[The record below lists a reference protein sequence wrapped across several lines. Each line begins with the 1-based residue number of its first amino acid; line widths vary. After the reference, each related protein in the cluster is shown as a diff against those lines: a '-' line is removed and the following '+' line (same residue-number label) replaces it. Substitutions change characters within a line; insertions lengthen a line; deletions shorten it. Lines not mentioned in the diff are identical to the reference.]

1 MSHHPIR
8 DVFDIIRAE
17 DDNAWQALDYLNL
30 YRFFVS
36 MLLITICY
44 TPIAEE
50 ILNPDQLQGAR
61 LYSLLHTLL
70 SINLVFVAR
79 RIKRSFTLQVILSF
93 ITDLTTLVVMIR
105 QMGGVDSGAGVLM
118 IGSVMMSGVL
128 LKRKGAM
135 FYAAITSLLMIW
147 LSTLELLNANAPLSD
162 ITSTGTL
169 GIVYFTVAMIGSIL
183 SRRTM
188 ESETIATQSA
198 ERLLDMQRLNELIV
212 EQMNNG
218 ILLIKAHN
226 NIHLLNHAAFHFLGR
241 DPGTES
247 VIHQMPEPL
256 MAEYQHWSTTGMQ
269 RGHPLQLS
277 PTAPETIARFARL
290 GIRDTSDRLIFLED
304 AGLVSERA
312 QQIAL
317 VSLGKLSATIAHEI
331 RNPLA
336 AISHSAQLLAESTKL
351 SDSDIRL
358 SSIIGKHCRRMN
370 DIIENVLQ
378 LARQKDADIEPM
390 DLGMWLRDF
399 IQEFTETQ
407 NLTNTH
413 IDLKVP
419 DYPTPVI
426 ADSSQ
431 LQQVL
436 WNLLQNAM
444 RHGAVDGQTSILI
457 ALEHT
462 DLDEIDLVVADQGP
476 GIADDLAEQIF
487 QPFFTTCDDGS
498 GLGLYLCQ
506 QLCTANRIQLTLQQ
520 REGQGCTFV
529 LRFNHRPANHQPT
542 SGYHN
547 SEA

>member
-8 DVFDIIRAE
+8 DVFDIIRSE

-36 MLLITICY
+36 MLLITICF
-44 TPIAEE
+44 TPIAQELLD
-50 ILNPDQLQGAR
+50 LNQLQGAR
-61 LYSLLHTLL
+61 LYSLVHTLL
-70 SINLVFVAR
+70 SINLIFVAR
-79 RIKRSFTLQVILSF
+79 RFKRYFRLQIILSF
-93 ITDLTTLVVMIR
+93 LTDLTTLVVMIR
-105 QMGGVDSGAGVLM
+105 LMGGVDNGAGVLM

-135 FYAAITSLLMIW
+135 FYAAIATLLMIW
-147 LSTLELLNANAPLSD
+147 LSTLELLNTNAPLGD
-162 ITSTGTL
+162 IASTGTL
-169 GIVYFTVAMIGSIL
+169 GIVYFTVAVIGSIL

-188 ESETIATQSA
+188 ESESIATQSA

-212 EQMNNG
+212 DQMNSG
-218 ILLIKAHN
+218 ILLIKAEN
-226 NIHLLNHAAFHFLGR
+226 NIHILNHAAFHYLGR

-247 VIHQMPEPL
+247 VIHQLPEPL

-277 PTAPETIARFARL
+277 ANAPESIARFARL
-290 GIRDTSDRLIFLED
+290 GVRDTSDRLIFLED

-351 SDSDIRL
+351 SDADIRL

-370 DIIENVLQ
+370 DIIENVLH
-378 LARQKDADIEPM
+378 LARQKDADIGTM
-390 DLGMWLRDF
+390 DLVAWLTDF
-399 IQEFTETQ
+399 IQEFSDTQ
-407 NLTNTH
+407 NITNTQ
-413 IDLKVP
+413 IELNVP
-419 DYPTPVI
+419 DYPLQVI

-436 WNLLQNAM
+436 WNLLHNAM
-444 RHGAVDGQTSILI
+444 RHGAVEGQTTIVVS
-457 ALEHT
+457 LEHGQQ
-462 DLDEIDLVVADQGP
+462 DEIDLIIADQGP
-476 GIADDLAEQIF
+476 GIPAELAEQVF
-487 QPFFTTCDDGS
+487 EPFFTTSDDGS

-506 QLCTANRIQLTLQQ
+506 QLCTANRIRLALTQ
-520 REGQGCTFV
+520 RDGQGCTFV
-529 LRFNHRPANHQPT
+529 LRFNHRPESQATQPA
-542 SGYHN
+542 S
-547 SEA
+547 A